1 MSAEADITFL
11 VEQTGVVL
19 VVESVRIGVATVGSH
34 IVTLASL
41 TDVTVENNLAIN
53 RYGDMI
59 ANSLDFL
66 ATKRAMD
73 NPLKKHGNIPL

>member
-1 MSAEADITFL
+1 MSAEADVTFL

-66 ATKRAMD
+66 GM
-73 NPLKKHGNIPL
+73 PLLDGTELYMLV